1 MLKNKILPATS
12 ILTASTISNIIL
24 SLFYKLFYIS
34 CLVIDELNLI
44 PELLLNVKDAI
55 IGSKPESLFVI
66 INKSNYGFFEF
77 QHTFN
82 KIEMHLK

>member
-1 MLKNKILPATS
+1 MTATS

-24 SLFYKLFYIS
+24 SLFYKLFDIS

-55 IGSKPESLFVI
+55 TGSKPKSLLVI

-77 QHTFN
+77 QNTFS
-82 KIEMHLK
+82 KIELHFK